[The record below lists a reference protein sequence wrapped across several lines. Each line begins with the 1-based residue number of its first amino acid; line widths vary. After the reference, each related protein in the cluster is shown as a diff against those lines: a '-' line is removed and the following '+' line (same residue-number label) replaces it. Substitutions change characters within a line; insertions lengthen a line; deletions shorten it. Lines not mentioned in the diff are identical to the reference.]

1 MARTH
6 PFDTHPDEYDLW
18 FIQNQNVFQSE
29 LKALRN
35 VFSAEG
41 RGVEIGVGSGIFAE
55 PLGIPEGIEPSE
67 AMRNRAKQRNIKA
80 INGIAE
86 NLPYPDRSLD
96 FTVMITT
103 ICFVDDVYKSMYEA
117 HRVLKDGGSLIIGFV
132 DKDSPVGREYLA
144 HKEESVFYRE
154 AVFYGT
160 EELYGILDDTGF
172 IIEKTCQ
179 TVFGKLDEVNGVQDV
194 LEGYGKG
201 SFVVI
206 KAGKRTTGSGR

>member
-206 KAGKRTTGSGR
+206 KAGKRTTGSGW

>member
-6 PFDTHPDEYDLW
+6 PFDTHSDEYELW
-18 FIQNQNVFQSE
+18 FDRNQNVFQSE
-29 LKALRN
+29 LNALRN
-35 VFSAEG
+35 VFPAAG

-55 PLGIPEGIEPSE
+55 PLGIPEGIEPS
-67 AMRNRAKQRNIKA
+67 APMRNRAKQRNIKA

-86 NLPYPDRSLD
+86 SLPYPDKSLD
-96 FTVMITT
+96 FAVMITT
-103 ICFVDDVYKSMYEA
+103 ICFVDDVYQSMYEV

-132 DKDSPVGREYLA
+132 DKDSTVGREYLA
-144 HKEESVFYRE
+144 HKEESIFYRE

-172 IIEKTCQ
+172 IIEKTNQ
-179 TVFGKLDEVNGVQDV
+179 TVFGKLDEVNEVQDV
-194 LEGYGKG
+194 LEGYGQG

-206 KAGKRTTGSGR
+206 KASKRTTGADW